1 MVDLGSKFL
10 SLVSEKEMKDTTFT
24 FSLFV
29 IRDTV
34 VLTKGMLEHLFL
46 HLFLGFPELPGLV
59 VLTSLIFKT

>member
-1 MVDLGSKFL
+1 MADLGSKFL
-10 SLVSEKEMKDTTFT
+10 CLVSEKEMKDTTFT